1 MLPYIKID
9 SYLFVYVQFIF
20 ISPPPL
26 VENRISNITD
36 IMDNKTT
43 KRNISTNTSNQRQNR
58 ITEKSKKLAF
68 MIGDSMIKDV
78 NSYLL
83 AGSLNRKYVVKARYF
98 SSSKTSDMEYNIT
111 PTKRGWLQ
119 FLARVNGLM
128 ELIDFYGLPCKQQKY
143 FKPG

>member
-26 VENRISNITD
+26 IENRISNITD

-43 KRNISTNTSNQRQNR
+43 KRNISTKTSNQRQNR
-58 ITEKSKKLAF
+58 ITEKSKKLSF
-68 MIGDSMIKDV
+68 MIGGSIIKDV
-78 NSYLL
+78 NVYLL
-83 AGSLNRKYVVKARYF
+83 TGSLNRKYIVKVRLF

-111 PTKRGWLQ
+111 LTKRGQLE
-119 FLARVNGLM
+119 FSARVNGLSFTM
-128 ELIDFYGLPCKQQKY
+128 
-143 FKPG
+143 

>member
-26 VENRISNITD
+26 IENRISNITD

-43 KRNISTNTSNQRQNR
+43 KRNISTKTSNQRQNR

-78 NSYLL
+78 NGYLL
-83 AGSLNRKYVVKARYF
+83 AGSLNRKYVVKARHF
-98 SSSKTSDMEYNIT
+98 SSSKSSDMEYNIT
-111 PTKRGWLQ
+111 PAKRGWLQ
-119 FLARVNGLM
+119 FLA
-128 ELIDFYGLPCKQQKY
+128 
-143 FKPG
+143 